1 MKRNRTEANRGN
13 KRPQTMVQTISDSW
27 KRLHTRKLLRKKQ
40 QQHKNCADHSL
51 ASPEVS
57 QSHASHQT
65 PNSSKTPSQQTP
77 QNTSKNKIKQQ
88 TLKNRTNNNNLS
100 KSSIPSTSHQMQNNE
115 KLNPKVKLF
124 YKPQPPLKDRHVS
137 IFSITTSPW
146 PTKIA
151 IKHQKYK
158 STGKKPHRTTPLHK
172 HQEHEQEV
180 RNQTLNCDTD
190 QT

>member
-1 MKRNRTEANRGN
+1 
-13 KRPQTMVQTISDSW
+13 MVQTIPDSW

-40 QQHKNCADHSL
+40 QQHKNCADRSL

-65 PNSSKTPSQQTP
+65 PNSSKTPLQTP
-77 QNTSKNKIKQQ
+77 QNTSKNKKQN
-88 TLKNRTNNNNLS
+88 LKNRTNNNKLS
-100 KSSIPSTSHQMQNNE
+100 NSSIPSTSQNNE

-124 YKPQPPLKDRHVS
+124 YKPQPRLKDRHVS
-137 IFSITTSPW
+137 IFSITTYPW
-146 PTKIA
+146 PTDIA

-158 STGKKPHRTTPLHK
+158 STGKKPHRATPLHK

-180 RNQTLNCDTD
+180 SNQTLNCDTD